1 MVFFTL
7 GFTNDLHQ
15 GVLIVVN
22 LLFNRWLFGIDAKF
36 PIFGNKIGASRCFP
50 HGEVR
55 QAMGQIKIN
64 INR

>member
-1 MVFFTL
+1 MVVFTF
-7 GFTNDLHQ
+7 GFTNDLQ
-15 GVLIVVN
+15 ECILIVVN
-22 LLFNRWLFGIDAKF
+22 LLFNRWLFDVDAKF